1 MGEFVTAHSCKVADV
16 VTRAVITAAKNAVL
30 GEITARLEKDLI
42 KRVPIVKD
50 GKIVCIA
57 GRANLLQAFACASK
71 KIEFA
76 SGADDGNIRKS
87 VIARLTAQRWAGLW
101 PLNVIVQDSAVE
113 LWGPIDS
120 AAGKTAIR
128 VMAEETEG
136 VRAVTDNIIVRPFI
150 FGGH

>member
-1 MGEFVTAHSCKVADV
+1 M
-16 VTRAVITAAKNAVL
+16 TRAVITAATDASL

-50 GKIVCIA
+50 GKIVSIA

-71 KIEFA
+71 KINFA
-76 SGADDGNIRKS
+76 SGADDGSIRKS
-87 VIARLTAQRWAGLW
+87 VIVRLTAQRWAGLW
-101 PLNVIVQDSAVE
+101 PLDVIVQGSAVE

-128 VMAEETEG
+128 VTAEEIKG
-136 VRAVTDNIIVRPFI
+136 VRAVMDNIIVRPFI